1 MRVVLLNG
9 SRMNSRETAHE
20 TLRRRFG
27 FPDYYGKN
35 LDALYDLLS
44 CEDRLTLI
52 LLFNTYQLNQ
62 LQDNYGKALIQTISE
77 AAAFNHR
84 LRLVTI
90 RKMPL
95 RFRQKQRDVDKQ

>member
-1 MRVVLLNG
+1 MRVVVLNG

-20 TLRRRFG
+20 TLRRRFS

-52 LLFNTYQLNQ
+52 LLFNGNQLNQ
-62 LQDNYGKALIQTISE
+62 LPEDYGQSLVQTIRE

-95 RFRQKQRDVDKQ
+95 RFRKKQSDVDK